1 MLFEIGKSIFILSP
15 ELVHFFGLLLKISI
29 VKKVIAFT
37 VIIRKVQN
45 QGLLACTVSAKPR
58 CTILH
63 IALITLL
70 CSKMRSNLRKN
81 IFDVIFSNP

>member
-1 MLFEIGKSIFILSP
+1 MLFEIGKSISILSP

-37 VIIRKVQN
+37 VIIRKGQN

-58 CTILH
+58 CTILLH
-63 IALITLL
+63 IPI
-70 CSKMRSNLRKN
+70 
-81 IFDVIFSNP
+81 